1 MLYLPIT
8 RSWICSRS
16 AKRVY
21 FWCALANIYLFAVLI
36 GARIAFEVST
46 KQVKSADA
54 ANVLVRALLWPGVL
68 GTALL
73 AVAMW
78 YFWFTFDPSHA
89 MTKAFWLPV
98 LFLSLTLGP
107 LLYYFF
113 SYRKRVD
120 VGGDDRASF
129 VPSGGPVHP
138 GS

>member
-16 AKRVY
+16 AQGVY
-21 FWCALANIYLFAVLI
+21 FCCALANLYPFAVLL
-36 GARIAFEVST
+36 GARIAFEVSAMPM
-46 KQVKSADA
+46 KNADA
-54 ANVLVRALLWPGVL
+54 ASALVKALLWPGVL

-78 YFWFTFDPSHA
+78 YFWFTFDPSHE

-98 LFLSLTLGP
+98 LLLSLTLGP

-113 SYRKRVD
+113 LYRKRVD
-120 VGGDDRASF
+120 LGGDDRVTCA
-129 VPSGGPVHP
+129 
-138 GS
+138 